1 MLTIVPDPPL
11 PPELS
16 NALEDLLM
24 QISERLFSAIA
35 VAHQNALQQISPS
48 GRGLSL
54 ATMHELEAASTLVET
69 ALGKIQV
76 RH

>member
-1 MLTIVPDPPL
+1 MLKIVPDPPL
-11 PPELS
+11 SPELS

-35 VAHQNALQQISPS
+35 VAHQNALQQVTSS